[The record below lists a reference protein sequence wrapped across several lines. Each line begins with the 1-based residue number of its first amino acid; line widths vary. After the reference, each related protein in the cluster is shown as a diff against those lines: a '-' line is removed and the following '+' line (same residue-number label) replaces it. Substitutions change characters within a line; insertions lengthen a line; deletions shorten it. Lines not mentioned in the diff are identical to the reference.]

1 MGTVGAESC
10 CEEIGDAGE
19 NVNGGPLVSYF
30 IVQEASSQPQ
40 DSFDP
45 C

>member
-1 MGTVGAESC
+1 MGTVGSESIS
-10 CEEIGDAGE
+10 EEIGDADE

-30 IVQEASSQPQ
+30 IVHEASSLPQ
-40 DSFDP
+40 DSFDL